1 MFGPA
6 QIFQRCAAGLSPDA
20 RGYREAPG
28 QKSGALFLH
37 LSASMQSIP
46 HLKEALS
53 FVAELHQS
61 SLEHVARSPPLV
73 GTEVANPDHS
83 NNASDVAMTLV
94 LFLSGWDLAMMMMMM
109 MMT

>member
-6 QIFQRCAAGLSPDA
+6 QTFQRCAAGVSPDA
-20 RGYREAPG
+20 RDYREAAG
-28 QKSGALFLH
+28 QKSGALFLR

-46 HLKEALS
+46 HLKEVLS

-61 SLEHVARSPPLV
+61 SLEHASRHPPLA
-73 GTEVANPDHS
+73 GTEVANPGHS
-83 NNASDVAMTLV
+83 NNASAVAMTPV

-109 MMT
+109 T